1 MVCINTHKFERM
13 LNGKCNYTQ
22 KAYIQKK
29 CDLGKPLEIIF
40 LKKFLERLAKP
51 SSFKNNIDFSF
62 CGNCA
67 KTLECHGVALF
78 FYFLSTVAMSIIIVL
93 LRFVNCY
100 VHRPR

>member
-1 MVCINTHKFERM
+1 MVCINTHKFVRM
-13 LNGKCNYTQ
+13 LNGMCNYTQ
-22 KAYIQKK
+22 KTHIQKK
-29 CDLGKPLEIIF
+29 CNLGKTLEIIL
-40 LKKFLERLAKP
+40 LKKFLERLAKS
-51 SSFKNNIDFSF
+51 SSFKNIDFSF

-67 KTLECHGVALF
+67 KTLEFHGVAPF